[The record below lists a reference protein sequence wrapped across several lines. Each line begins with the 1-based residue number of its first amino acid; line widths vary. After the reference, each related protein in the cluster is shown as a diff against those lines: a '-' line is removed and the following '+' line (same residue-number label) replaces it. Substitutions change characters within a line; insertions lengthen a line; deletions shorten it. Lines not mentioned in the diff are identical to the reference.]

1 MPATVSRL
9 LLYPIKGCRGI
20 SVPTAE
26 LASTGLRVG
35 GVGDREWVVVDHGLE
50 FLSQREL
57 PRMALIETRLTAAE
71 LCLSAPGMRPL
82 EVPLVA
88 AGDSVRIRVWND
100 EIDAVTQ
107 GALADR
113 WLSDFLGR
121 AARLMRFGPL
131 AKRVSQRKY
140 TGATEAPFKFA
151 DAFAFLIT
159 SEAALADLNRRL
171 QAKGEAPVD
180 MDRFRPNIVLDGV
193 EAFDED
199 YADQLM
205 VGSAVLEV
213 VKPCVRCTV
222 PSVDPARG
230 EQGLEPGDT
239 LSAYRMNKQAGG
251 VTFGVNAIVDSGTGS
266 HVRVGDAAE
275 LNLRF

>member
-9 LLYPIKGCRGI
+9 LLYPIKGCRGV
-20 SVPTAE
+20 SVQTAE
-26 LASTGLRVG
+26 LVSTGLRVG
-35 GVGDREWVVVDHGLE
+35 GVGDREWIVVDHELE

-57 PRMALIETRLTAAE
+57 PRMALIETRLSGE
-71 LCLSAPGMRPL
+71 GLLLSAPAMQPL
-82 EVPLVA
+82 EVPLA
-88 AGDSVRIRVWND
+88 SDGEQFRIRVWDD

-121 AARLMRFGPL
+121 GVRLMRFGPL
-131 AKRVSQRKY
+131 AKRISKRKY

-159 SEAALADLNRRL
+159 SEASLADLNRRL
-171 QAKGEAPVD
+171 RAKGEAVVD

-199 YADQLM
+199 YAAELR

-222 PSVDPARG
+222 PSVDPVRG
-230 EQGLEPGDT
+230 EQGFEPGDT
-239 LSAYRMNKQAGG
+239 LSVYRKNKQAGG
-251 VTFGVNAIVDSGTGS
+251 VTFGVNAIVRSGAGS
-266 HVRVGDAAE
+266 DLRVGAPAE
-275 LNLRF
+275 LILRF